1 MTDSV
6 DIFLG
11 GMCVCVCV
19 CKMAL
24 VDVKVDLN
32 VSVVHGTRMS
42 NGTKD

>member
-1 MTDSV
+1 
-6 DIFLG
+6 
-11 GMCVCVCV
+11 MCLCGKLWGKRV